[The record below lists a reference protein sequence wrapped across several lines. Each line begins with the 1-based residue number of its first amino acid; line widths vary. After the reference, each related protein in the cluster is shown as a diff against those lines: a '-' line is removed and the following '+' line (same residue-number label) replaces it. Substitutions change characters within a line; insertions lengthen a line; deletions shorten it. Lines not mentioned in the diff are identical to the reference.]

1 MVIQGW
7 DWNSLHILLMCILM
21 QIFCFL
27 WLQIKIKFWSDP
39 ACGCAKSRTGFLIS
53 VLDCPLVSGLKLQTV
68 TALPTIGTE
77 MNEFFSSLLLRAI
90 SCYCYSVGDWKD
102 SWSWYWGYG
111 FYACVYSW
119 RQCWSPCFSR
129 NSSTTFYL
137 GKQILCY
144 RSCLVLRGSSQTRD

>member
-21 QIFCFL
+21 QICCCL
-27 WLQIKIKFWSDP
+27 WLWIKFWS
-39 ACGCAKSRTGFLIS
+39 CLCLCQESYWLSYYCFGLSSGL
-53 VLDCPLVSGLKLQTV
+53 GLKLQTM

-77 MNEFFSSLLLRAI
+77 MNEFFCSLLLRAI
-90 SCYCYSVGDWKD
+90 SCYWYSIGDWKN
-102 SWSWYWGYG
+102 SWSWYKGYG
-111 FYACVYSW
+111 FYACVYSY

-129 NSSTTFYL
+129 NSFTTVYL

-144 RSCLVLRGSSQTRD
+144 WSCLVLRGSSQTRD